1 MARVFNFS
9 AGPSTLPEEVLKKAA
24 SEMLDY
30 RGSGMSVMEMSHR
43 SKVFQGIIEEA
54 EALVRE
60 LMTVPDDYSVLF
72 LQGGA
77 WTQFAMVPLN
87 LFGRNGKADY
97 VDTGSWSSKTAKEA
111 EKYGTVRVIASS
123 KDRNYTYIPE
133 FPGVNPDADYIHI
146 TTNNTIYGTRY
157 TEIPKTGAVPLV
169 ADMSSNILSEPVD
182 VNDFGVIYAGAQK
195 NLGPAGVTLVIIK
208 NELSGNHIDSAP
220 TMLRYETHVKAK
232 SMHNTPPCYGIY
244 IVKLVLEWIKDH
256 GGVRGVYEMNREK
269 AAVLYDYLDSSSF
282 YKGTVRKEDRS
293 LMNVPFVLPKDELNE
308 RFLESAA
315 EEGLVNLKG
324 HRSVGGMRASIYN
337 AMPEEGVEKLV
348 EFMKRFEKEQ

>member
-1 MARVFNFS
+1 
-9 AGPSTLPEEVLKKAA
+9 
-24 SEMLDY
+24 
-30 RGSGMSVMEMSHR
+30 
-43 SKVFQGIIEEA
+43 
-54 EALVRE
+54 
-60 LMTVPDDYSVLF
+60 
-72 LQGGA
+72 
-77 WTQFAMVPLN
+77 
-87 LFGRNGKADY
+87 
-97 VDTGSWSSKTAKEA
+97 
-111 EKYGTVRVIASS
+111 
-123 KDRNYTYIPE
+123 
-133 FPGVNPDADYIHI
+133 
-146 TTNNTIYGTRY
+146 
-157 TEIPKTGAVPLV
+157 
-169 ADMSSNILSEPVD
+169 